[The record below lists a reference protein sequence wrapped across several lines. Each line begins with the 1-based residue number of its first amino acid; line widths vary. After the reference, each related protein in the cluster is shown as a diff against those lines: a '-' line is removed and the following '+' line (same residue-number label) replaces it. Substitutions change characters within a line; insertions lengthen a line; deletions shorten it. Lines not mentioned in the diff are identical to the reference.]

1 MGKKT
6 KIILGILAIFMI
18 VGNIGYGESLTE
30 EKEEIYMDKID
41 NNAEF
46 DEDINRIGD
55 IGVKV
60 ENDKEI
66 IKGNNITIT
75 GNKGNGV
82 HTISQPK
89 ESPSTIIIEG
99 KGKVTIT
106 GQEVGVNIVKSEGN
120 ISGENIE
127 LIGKEMNGVSLE
139 DGAEITINGTESL
152 DISAGWSGFYFFKY
166 KVYIKIKIINIFLWS

>member
-1 MGKKT
+1 MGKKI

-18 VGNIGYGESLTE
+18 VENIGYGESLTE

-82 HTISQPK
+82 HTISQEIFNEP
-89 ESPSTIIIEG
+89 PSTIIIEG
-99 KGKVTIT
+99 KGEVTIT
-106 GQEVGVNIVKSEGN
+106 GQKIGVNIVNSEGK
-120 ISGENIE
+120 ISGDDIE
-127 LIGKEMNGVSLE
+127 IIGQ
-139 DGAEITINGTESL
+139 
-152 DISAGWSGFYFFKY
+152 
-166 KVYIKIKIINIFLWS
+166 KIGGCPQS

>member
-46 DEDINRIGD
+46 DKDINMSGD

-60 ENDKEI
+60 ENGKEI
-66 IKGNNITIT
+66 IKGNN
-75 GNKGNGV
+75 KR
-82 HTISQPK
+82 K
-89 ESPSTIIIEG
+89 
-99 KGKVTIT
+99 
-106 GQEVGVNIVKSEGN
+106 
-120 ISGENIE
+120 
-127 LIGKEMNGVSLE
+127 
-139 DGAEITINGTESL
+139 
-152 DISAGWSGFYFFKY
+152 
-166 KVYIKIKIINIFLWS
+166 

>member
-30 EKEEIYMDKID
+30 EKEEIYIDKID

-46 DEDINRIGD
+46 DKDINMSGE

-60 ENDKEI
+60 ENGKEEI

-75 GNKGNGV
+75 GDNGNGV
-82 HTISQPK
+82 HTISQQK

-99 KGKVTIT
+99 K
-106 GQEVGVNIVKSEGN
+106 
-120 ISGENIE
+120 
-127 LIGKEMNGVSLE
+127 VSHQ
-139 DGAEITINGTESL
+139 
-152 DISAGWSGFYFFKY
+152 
-166 KVYIKIKIINIFLWS
+166 